1 MRNFIIVGHRAV
13 TDSKFSLND
22 LPGGGGRMD
31 IIARCISAAFLL
43 SHGMRKDIEAAVV
56 LLGPG
61 DPPKTVRFIGS
72 ELKYLNPDERSTSA
86 LIRNAIV
93 KHSMAKPEPDSEP
106 TESSDALPNE
116 INSSPGIYISGNGLP
131 ALLDHYSAKSTLVY
145 LKESATDIS
154 KTKIA
159 TVDGNLTFVLSDD
172 KDFTADEEKLI
183 NDYSKAEVSIGPEII
198 HTDHCIILVHN
209 FLDRAK

>member
-22 LPGGGGRMD
+22 LPSSGGRMD
-31 IIARCISAAFLL
+31 IIARCISAAFLI

-86 LIRNAIV
+86 LVRNAIV
-93 KHSMAKPEPDSEP
+93 KHSVVRPEPNYEQP
-106 TESSDALPNE
+106 ESSDAMPNE
-116 INSSPGIYISGNGLP
+116 IESSPGVYISGNGLP

-145 LKESATDIS
+145 LKESAADIS

-159 TVDGNLTFVLSDD
+159 TTNGNLTFVLSDD
-172 KDFTADEEKLI
+172 KDFTTDEEKLI
-183 NDYSKAEVSIGPEII
+183 KEYSQAEVSIGPEII

-209 FLDRAK
+209 FLDRVK